1 VWWAVITARYA
12 LTQQSLLQTLLL
24 VEDYRR
30 YLRENGWND
39 GCWTYRGLRYHL
51 YYRYQNKSVEWHTV
65 ERTLRKLAEEGLLR
79 RREIRRK
86 KRVLFCTTPDYELL
100 VSQVQELRQR
110 MVEGS

>member
-1 VWWAVITARYA
+1 MITARYA
-12 LTQQSLLQTLLL
+12 LTQQSILQTLLL

-30 YLRENGWND
+30 SLRERGYND

-79 RREIRRK
+79 RREIRRR
-86 KRVLFCTTPDYELL
+86 KRVLFCATPEYELL
-100 VSQVQELRQR
+100 VQSVMELRR
-110 MVEGS
+110 RVIEGSTR